1 MRFFVAFALLL
12 SLFSCKVRTMSDD
25 ELNALYDSIPGIRIY
40 EMEYNDVAR
49 GKLRYHAVAETA
61 EMFDSNDKNQ
71 IVVHSM
77 QFEQYDNKENLSAS
91 GTAGKA
97 VRYNNSGNVE
107 ITDNIRIYS
116 EKEKVSIE
124 GRYLLWQDKD
134 RVLSGNI
141 TDEIRITKKD
151 GTFFAGKG
159 FYLDSGKNKAEFRNG
174 VYGEY
179 ISDPN
184 AEKEEKETPS
194 PTRRSEEFP
203 EKEVIDD

>member
-1 MRFFVAFALLL
+1 
-12 SLFSCKVRTMSDD
+12 MSDE

-40 EMEYNDVAR
+40 EMEYNDITR
-49 GKLRYHAVAETA
+49 GKLRYHAKAETA
-61 EMFDSNDKNQ
+61 EMFDSNEKNQ
-71 IVVHSM
+71 IVIHSM
-77 QFEQYDNKENLSAS
+77 EFEQYDSKENLSAS
-91 GTAGKA
+91 GSAGKA

-107 ITDNIRIYS
+107 ITENIHIDS

-124 GRYLLWQDKD
+124 GRYLLWQDKE

-179 ISDPN
+179 ISDPD
-184 AEKEEKETPS
+184 AEKEEKTQTDSVRQAEDIS
-194 PTRRSEEFP
+194 
-203 EKEVIDD
+203 EKEVIDE

>member
-1 MRFFVAFALLL
+1 
-12 SLFSCKVRTMSDD
+12 MSDD

-49 GKLRYHAVAETA
+49 GKLRYHAEAESA
-61 EMFDSNDKNQ
+61 EMFDTNEKNQ

-77 QFEQYDNKENLSAS
+77 RFEQYDNKEALSAS
-91 GTAGKA
+91 GSAGKA

-107 ITDNIRIYS
+107 ITENIDIYS
-116 EKEKVSIE
+116 EKEKVRIE
-124 GRYLLWQDKD
+124 GNYLLWQDKD

-141 TDEIRITKKD
+141 TDEIKITKKD

-174 VYGEY
+174 VYGQY

-184 AEKEEKETPS
+184 AKEEDNGSAEAARTPEEI
-194 PTRRSEEFP
+194 PT
-203 EKEVIDD
+203 KEVIDD